1 MKTHRDLTKGPIFS
15 TIIKL
20 VLPIIAT
27 SLVQMAYQ
35 LTDMLWIGRVGS
47 EAVAAVGSA
56 GFFVWFG
63 FAFIIISKVG
73 AEVGVAMALGRDD
86 RVQARRYGRNALQI
100 NIITAVLYGSALF
113 FAYQPL
119 IAFFRLQDTGVITM
133 AESYLRVVAVGTFFA
148 FINPVFTGIYNGMG
162 QSKIPFYVNSIGL
175 LVNIVLDP
183 LLIFGWGMFPTM
195 GVIGA
200 AIATVIAQSVVTIVF
215 LVIFLGAH
223 APFPR
228 ISFIAPLQKKIA
240 ATIVRYGSPVAI
252 QSGLFTVFAMFI
264 ARLIA
269 TWGPVPIAV
278 QKVGSHIEAISWMT
292 AGGFSSALSAFV
304 GQNFGA
310 GKWDRIQKGYTAGL
324 IAVTIIGSIATILLV
339 FFAKPIFKLFIPE
352 PAALEQGIIY
362 LRILGLSQIFMCWEI
377 ATSGSFN
384 GLGRTVPPSVV
395 SVILTGLRVPVAY
408 LLALHTSLGLTGVWW
423 SISMSSVVKGIILVI
438 WFVLLLWRHPCTV
451 KPQLVWQSI
460 FRWDLKFLRDKRC
473 IGGKS

>member
-1 MKTHRDLTKGPIFS
+1 
-15 TIIKL
+15 
-20 VLPIIAT
+20 
-27 SLVQMAYQ
+27 
-35 LTDMLWIGRVGS
+35 
-47 EAVAAVGSA
+47 
-56 GFFVWFG
+56 
-63 FAFIIISKVG
+63 
-73 AEVGVAMALGRDD
+73 
-86 RVQARRYGRNALQI
+86 
-100 NIITAVLYGSALF
+100 
-113 FAYQPL
+113 
-119 IAFFRLQDTGVITM
+119 
-133 AESYLRVVAVGTFFA
+133 
-148 FINPVFTGIYNGMG
+148 
-162 QSKIPFYVNSIGL
+162 
-175 LVNIVLDP
+175 
-183 LLIFGWGMFPTM
+183 
-195 GVIGA
+195 
-200 AIATVIAQSVVTIVF
+200 
-215 LVIFLGAH
+215 
-223 APFPR
+223 
-228 ISFIAPLQKKIA
+228 
-240 ATIVRYGSPVAI
+240 VAI